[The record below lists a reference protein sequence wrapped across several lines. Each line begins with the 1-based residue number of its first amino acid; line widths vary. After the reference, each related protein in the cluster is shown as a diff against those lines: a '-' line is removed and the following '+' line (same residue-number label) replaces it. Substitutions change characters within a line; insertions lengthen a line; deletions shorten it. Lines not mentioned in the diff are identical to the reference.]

1 MSNDIAVTVKT
12 RGLAHFCFGFHFL
25 NIQKIV
31 KMKINVYN
39 GPQRMSDLK
48 NPSLKQSD
56 SNSKT
61 RDNTQNKLIEND
73 IAANEI
79 ITLGTVIILVNNEI
93 INFAISII

>member
-1 MSNDIAVTVKT
+1 
-12 RGLAHFCFGFHFL
+12 
-25 NIQKIV
+25 
-31 KMKINVYN
+31 MKINVYN

-48 NPSLKQSD
+48 KPSLKQSD